1 MKFHRLKLGF
11 KQQTMGDLAMENR
24 RIIRG
29 RLLRV
34 QQWEFLKY
42 HPFISFYYIDETN
55 DDTPLKKP

>member
-1 MKFHRLKLGF
+1 
-11 KQQTMGDLAMENR
+11 MGDLAMENR

-55 DDTPLKKP
+55 DDTPLKQP